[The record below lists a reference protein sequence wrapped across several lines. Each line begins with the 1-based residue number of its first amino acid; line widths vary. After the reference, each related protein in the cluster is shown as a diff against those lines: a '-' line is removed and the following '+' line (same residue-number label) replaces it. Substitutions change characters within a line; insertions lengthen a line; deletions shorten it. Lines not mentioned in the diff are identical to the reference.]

1 MEKAKIASLLDEKF
15 DNMAQWLKTHP
26 AEKWAIGP
34 AGKWTTGQ
42 HIVHLIQSTKPLVR
56 ALSLPGFVLRWKF
69 GSANR
74 PSRDYETIVARYH
87 EKLAAVNG
95 QVVSPFSQNMPATPP
110 EGKEA
115 LIAELAALNKKL
127 NRKMAG
133 YSDAQL
139 DNLLVPHP
147 LMGRMTLREILM
159 WNAYHTEHHHK
170 ILERLY

>member
-1 MEKAKIASLLDEKF
+1 MEKTKIPALLDEKF
-15 DNMAQWLKTHP
+15 NNMAQWLKTHP
-26 AEKWAIGP
+26 ADKWALGP
-34 AGKWTTGQ
+34 TGKWTAGQ

-69 GSANR
+69 GKANR
-74 PSRDYETIVARYH
+74 PSRDYDTIVARYH

-95 QVVSPFSQNMPATPP
+95 VVVSPFSQNMPATPP

-115 LIAELAALNKKL
+115 LIAELSALNKKL

-133 YSDAQL
+133 WSDAQL
-139 DNLLVPHP
+139 DKLLVPHP

-159 WNAYHTEHHHK
+159 WNAYHTEHHHG
-170 ILERLY
+170 ILVKSY